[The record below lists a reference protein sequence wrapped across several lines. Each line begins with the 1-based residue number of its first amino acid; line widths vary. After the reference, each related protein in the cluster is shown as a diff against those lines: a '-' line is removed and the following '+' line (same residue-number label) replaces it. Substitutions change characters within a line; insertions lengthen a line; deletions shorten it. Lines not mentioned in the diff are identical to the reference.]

1 MLEDLDRLETLTL
14 DDFEIDFSRVEM
26 PVIEPGERLSDAQL
40 DAAVESILTSLK
52 GEERTR

>member
-14 DDFEIDFSRVEM
+14 DDFETDFSRVEM